1 MMRPRL
7 VRSCSHRVSA
17 WTVARAC
24 VVTLVVPCAIACGSS
39 SSTSAPASS
48 APAAATRKLGY
59 TPASSAVQQDLETRF
74 RSGVSAESM
83 SSLHKPLTERPHPAG
98 SEGTKAVVAYLERTL
113 KGFGLDVET
122 HEYQVLLARPRVVEI
137 AMTAPTARPLPV
149 TEPVLAAD
157 PTSNHPELE
166 GGYVAYSASG
176 TAAGQIVYVNYGL
189 PADYAELAKLG
200 VSLKGKI
207 ALARY
212 GKSHR
217 AVKTHTAEQAGA
229 RALVLY
235 SDPADDGATKG
246 ATWPDGYYRG
256 ADMLQ
261 RGNAKY
267 SWYWHGDPLTPGV
280 GATADA
286 ARIPVAT
293 APTLPKIPV
302 VVVSA
307 AQARTL
313 MNALGGAAA
322 PARFKGG
329 LDAPYTVGPGPAAV
343 RVHVEM
349 DQGLRPIYDVVAT
362 LKGSVAPDR
371 QVLFGGHHDAWT
383 FGGVDPGTGTTAL
396 LEVAKGLGALAKT
409 GWRPARTIA
418 FAFWDAEEFGLVGST
433 EYAEALKSRLRDQ
446 LLLYVNIDMYMK
458 GHFDPGG
465 VPSLSAFVTDVAK
478 DVPQG
483 TSTVFAEWQKY
494 EAAKAKADPA
504 TFTPD
509 IKALGSGAD
518 FVPFQDHL
526 AVPTM
531 AIEFI
536 GDNAYAY
543 GTYHSN
549 YDSRAYVERV
559 ADPGFQQGVLMSQV
573 LGTMA
578 LRMSEA
584 DVLPFRYSHYAT
596 KLTAAVADAETWAEV
611 AGVAADLGPL
621 RAGATAAGAAATA
634 LESAVDAALA
644 SGRLTRASATALNDR
659 VGRIEQTLADDDGAP
674 ESKWYRHV
682 FVGWNIYSLYD
693 GQPFPGLL
701 EAFRVKDAA
710 RVTHELGRIQRALAR
725 MTAELE
731 AARAEVR

>member
-1 MMRPRL
+1 MMRLVCRSPLTHGRL
-7 VRSCSHRVSA
+7 RGATRA
-17 WTVARAC
+17 MALVA
-24 VVTLVVPCAIACGSS
+24 VTASLTAACGSS
-39 SSTSAPASS
+39 PASPPS
-48 APAAATRKLGY
+48 SSPATTLRTKLGY
-59 TPASSAVQQDLETRF
+59 TPASSAAQQDLETRF

-83 SSLHKPLTERPHPAG
+83 SALHKPLTERPHPAG
-98 SEGTKAVVAYLERTL
+98 SDGTKAVVAYLERTL

-122 HEYQVLLARPRVVEI
+122 HEYQVLLAKPRVVEI

-157 PTSNHPELE
+157 PTSDHPELE
-166 GGYVAYSASG
+166 GGYIAYSASG
-176 TAAGQIVYVNYGL
+176 TATGQIVYVNYGL
-189 PADYAELAKLG
+189 PADYAELSKLG
-200 VSLKGKI
+200 VTLKGKI

-235 SDPADDGATKG
+235 SDPADDGAAKG
-246 ATWPDGYYRG
+246 AAWPDGYYRG

-267 SWYWHGDPLTPGV
+267 SWFWHGDPLTPGV
-280 GATADA
+280 GATTDA

-313 MNALGGAAA
+313 MSALSGADA
-322 PARFKGG
+322 PARFTGG
-329 LDAPYTVGPGPAAV
+329 LDAPYKVGPGPAAV

-362 LKGSVAPDR
+362 LKGSVTPNR

-396 LEVAKGLGALAKT
+396 LEVARGLGALAKT

-433 EYAEALKSRLRDQ
+433 EYAEAQKARLRDE

-458 GHFDPGG
+458 GRFDPGG
-465 VPSLSAFVTDVAK
+465 VPSLSAFVADVAK

-483 TSTVFAEWQKY
+483 ASTVYAEWQKS
-494 EAAKAKADPA
+494 EAARAKADPA

-584 DVLPFRYSHYAT
+584 DVLPFRYSHYAA
-596 KLTAAVADAETWAEV
+596 KLVSAIADAEGWARD
-611 AGVAADLGPL
+611 AAAAADLAPL
-621 RAGATAAGAAATA
+621 RAAAAAAGQAATA
-634 LESAVDAALA
+634 FEAAVDQALA
-644 SGRLTRASATALNDR
+644 SGRLTRASVTALNDR
-659 VGRIEQTLADDDGAP
+659 LGRIEQTLADDDGAP

-725 MTAELE
+725 MTAELD